1 MTRSDAR
8 WCLSAAL
15 LLACLG
21 LAPFVERVLEEAAA
35 AGAAEVILEVNTF
48 GGRVLRRRRLEGPA
62 TPPSPEPTLPAARVA
77 QHREPRVLPRVPST
91 PPAPSSVSRRRPRV
105 RVGSARDARRA
116 IVLIAVLGP
125 CRSLEPPGLDRFLG
139 ERNA

>member
-48 GGRVLRRRRLEGPA
+48 GGRVRVLRRRR
-62 TPPSPEPTLPAARVA
+62 
-77 QHREPRVLPRVPST
+77 REPRVLPRVPST

-125 CRSLEPPGLDRFLG
+125 CRGLEPPGLDRLRG